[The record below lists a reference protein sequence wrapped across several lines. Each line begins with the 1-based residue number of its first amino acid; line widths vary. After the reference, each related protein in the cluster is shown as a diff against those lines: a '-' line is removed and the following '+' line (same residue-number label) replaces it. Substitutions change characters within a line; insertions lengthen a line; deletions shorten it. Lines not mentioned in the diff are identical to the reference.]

1 VPLYPKFEP
10 KISLK
15 RDGSVV
21 VNSGN
26 LLYMLDFQLEKLK
39 VSI

>member
-1 VPLYPKFEP
+1 VPPYPKFEP